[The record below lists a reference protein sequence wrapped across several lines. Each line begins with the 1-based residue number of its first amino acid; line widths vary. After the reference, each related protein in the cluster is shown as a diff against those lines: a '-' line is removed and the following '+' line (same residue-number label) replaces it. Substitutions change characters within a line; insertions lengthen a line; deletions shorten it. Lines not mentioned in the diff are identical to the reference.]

1 MADQPVPSLAR
12 ARELKI
18 EQLSAHFAND
28 DLTLEELERRIER
41 VYKAAN
47 VAELESITADL
58 KGAVTLP
65 ADHVRANLV
74 SAKGNAAAVYEVPNA
89 RIVSIMSSTRRVGRW
104 AVPPKLDVLA
114 IMTDAKID
122 LTHAVLTSNTVDLE
136 MRAVMASLKIIVPPG
151 MRVIVDSSSFMSNVR
166 SRADE
171 VAVLDP
177 PASQAAPIV
186 RITGYAF
193 MADVNIV
200 VRRLDGAIVAGD
212 DDDDDDDD
220 D

>member
-74 SAKGNAAAVYEVPNA
+74 AGKGNAAAVYEVPNA

-136 MRAVMASLKIIVPPG
+136 MCAVMASL
-151 MRVIVDSSSFMSNVR
+151 
-166 SRADE
+166 
-171 VAVLDP
+171 
-177 PASQAAPIV
+177 
-186 RITGYAF
+186 
-193 MADVNIV
+193 
-200 VRRLDGAIVAGD
+200 
-212 DDDDDDDD
+212 
-220 D
+220 